1 MNARWQDT
9 PAAVFLRLLADLMIV
24 NLLALICSFGVI
36 SIGASLS
43 AMYAVLFRREWSEGM
58 VDAIK
63 TFFRAFVGNFFKATA
78 LELIV
83 ALVAGVAGVDVWFA
97 VNSVQPLRTVYLVVG
112 TIIALLAL
120 VLFVMAFPQQ
130 SIYRNSIWNYLKNS
144 IMLALCA
151 PGQLLLALAAWIL
164 PWYLA
169 FSIPEI
175 ITQFGVLYLLWGF
188 SFPAWCTVKLLKK
201 VFDRTKQDDEE
212 T

>member
-1 MNARWQDT
+1 
-9 PAAVFLRLLADLMIV
+9 
-24 NLLALICSFGVI
+24 
-36 SIGASLS
+36 
-43 AMYAVLFRREWSEGM
+43 
-58 VDAIK
+58 
-63 TFFRAFVGNFFKATA
+63 
-78 LELIV
+78 
-83 ALVAGVAGVDVWFA
+83 
-97 VNSVQPLRTVYLVVG
+97 
-112 TIIALLAL
+112 
-120 VLFVMAFPQQ
+120 
-130 SIYRNSIWNYLKNS
+130 
-144 IMLALCA
+144 MLALCA

>member
-1 MNARWQDT
+1 M
-9 PAAVFLRLLADLMIV
+9 AA
-24 NLLALICSFGVI
+24 
-36 SIGASLS
+36 
-43 AMYAVLFRREWSEGM
+43 
-58 VDAIK
+58 
-63 TFFRAFVGNFFKATA
+63 
-78 LELIV
+78 
-83 ALVAGVAGVDVWFA
+83 VAGVDVWFA
-97 VNSVQPLRTVYLVVG
+97 VNSEQPLRTVYLVVG